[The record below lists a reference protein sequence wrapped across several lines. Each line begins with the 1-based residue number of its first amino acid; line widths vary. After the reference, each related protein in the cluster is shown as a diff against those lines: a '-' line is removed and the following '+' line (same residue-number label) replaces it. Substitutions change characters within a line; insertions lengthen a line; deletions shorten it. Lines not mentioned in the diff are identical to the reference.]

1 MPETSNNNLGTQ
13 SVTLFATC
21 MIDQMAPAVGE
32 STVEVLEHLGLQ
44 VKFVD
49 QQTCCGQ
56 PAFNSGFRSESLP
69 VAQRFLELFEAVDG
83 PIIVPS
89 GSCAAM
95 VRNFYTDLFRDDQSL
110 VERANTLNER
120 LYEFTEFIDRFF
132 GSDAIAGSCDDRVT
146 YHKCCHLL
154 REIGID
160 EQPLEM
166 LSNIDGLE
174 MTPMNRAD
182 VCCGF
187 GGAFS
192 VKMPDISSAILE
204 EKLDNI
210 EATKANRVV
219 AGDIGCIYQIEG
231 GLRRRGSTTRVLHLA
246 EILSESIR
254 NMKTGKATE

>member
-1 MPETSNNNLGTQ
+1 MPTPFYNNPDTKL
-13 SVTLFATC
+13 VTLFATC
-21 MIDQMAPAVGE
+21 MVDQMAPSVGE

-44 VKFVD
+44 VNFVND
-49 QQTCCGQ
+49 QTCCGQ

-69 VAQRFLELFEAVDG
+69 VAQRFLELFERVDG

-95 VRNFYTDLFRDDQSL
+95 VRNFYRDLFRHDQNL
-110 VERANTLNER
+110 VERARTLSER

-132 GSDAIAGSCDDRVT
+132 GSDAIVGTHDVRAT

-160 EQPLEM
+160 EQPLKM
-166 LSNIDGLE
+166 LSNIEGLN
-174 MTPMNRAD
+174 MIPMNRAD

-187 GGAFS
+187 GGSFS
-192 VKMPDISSAILE
+192 VKMPDISTAILD

-210 EATKANRVV
+210 ESTEASRVV
-219 AGDIGCIYQIEG
+219 AGDIGCIYQIQG
-231 GLRRRGSTTRVLHLA
+231 GLRRRGSSIEVVHIA
-246 EILSESIR
+246 QILSESIR
-254 NMKTGKATE
+254 NNKTGMVRE

>member
-1 MPETSNNNLGTQ
+1 MPETLYNNLGTQ

-44 VKFVD
+44 VNFVD
-49 QQTCCGQ
+49 RQTCCGQ

-69 VAQRFLELFEAVDG
+69 VAQRFLELFEKVDG

-95 VRNFYTDLFRDDQSL
+95 VRNFYTDLFKHDEGL
-110 VERANTLNER
+110 VERARSLSER
-120 LYEFTEFIDRFF
+120 VYEFTEFIDRFF
-132 GSDAIAGSCDDRVT
+132 GCNAIVGTCDDQVT

-160 EQPLEM
+160 EQPLKM
-166 LSNIDGLE
+166 LSNIDGLRI
-174 MTPMNRAD
+174 TPMNRAD

-192 VKMPDISSAILE
+192 VKMPDISSAILD

-219 AGDIGCIYQIEG
+219 AGDIGCIYQIQG
-231 GLRRRGSTTRVLHLA
+231 GLRRRGSTTRVLHIA

-254 NMKTGKATE
+254 NSKTRKVTE